1 MTAVE
6 AWLSTCFAAPLR
18 VHSFGSPQQGRTTVC
33 YPTETSVL
41 SPGND
46 RKGASSAELESRRH
60 RPISAESGPLAGVGD
75 RNYRSGSGRLFSEEF
90 VVLLPGADEDAAA
103 LRAEHL
109 RAKVESIVVRYL
121 EKNLPR
127 ITISIGVAAFPA
139 SGDSPQAVN
148 PSADCSTGQPATTQ
162 RALVATV
169 DIPKVGEVQAIDSLV
184 DAAGG

>member
-1 MTAVE
+1 M
-6 AWLSTCFAAPLR
+6 STKTKLREPLEKLK
-18 VHSFGSPQQGRTTVC
+18 T
-33 YPTETSVL
+33 YPV
-41 SPGND
+41 
-46 RKGASSAELESRRH
+46 
-60 RPISAESGPLAGVGD
+60 
-75 RNYRSGSGRLFSEEF
+75 FQ
-90 VVLLPGADEDAAA
+90 
-103 LRAEHL
+103 HL

>member
-1 MTAVE
+1 M
-6 AWLSTCFAAPLR
+6 
-18 VHSFGSPQQGRTTVC
+18 
-33 YPTETSVL
+33 
-41 SPGND
+41 
-46 RKGASSAELESRRH
+46 
-60 RPISAESGPLAGVGD
+60 
-75 RNYRSGSGRLFSEEF
+75 
-90 VVLLPGADEDAAA
+90 VLLPGADEDAAA

-148 PSADCSTGQPATTQ
+148 PSADSSTGQPATTQ